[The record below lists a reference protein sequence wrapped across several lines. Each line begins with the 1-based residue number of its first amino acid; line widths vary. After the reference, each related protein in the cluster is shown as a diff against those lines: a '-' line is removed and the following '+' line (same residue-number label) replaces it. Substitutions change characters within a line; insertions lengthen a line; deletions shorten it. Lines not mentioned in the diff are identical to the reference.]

1 MLTKT
6 QYGEII
12 DIRFP
17 SLKYNTHRRFC
28 YVQFKS
34 SSQAKVATEQNG
46 KATGDKLKLVAKISD
61 PGNKQNR
68 MGPLYDGR
76 EVYVSNVDWNG
87 TEDELRQTFSKYGL
101 VERVRIPKNVA
112 GNSKGVAF
120 IVFSS
125 KVGRALVKVQ

>member
-1 MLTKT
+1 
-6 QYGEII
+6 
-12 DIRFP
+12 
-17 SLKYNTHRRFC
+17 
-28 YVQFKS
+28 
-34 SSQAKVATEQNG
+34 
-46 KATGDKLKLVAKISD
+46 
-61 PGNKQNR
+61 

-125 KVGRALVKVQ
+125 KVGRALVKVNSVVADVFGRKRLL